1 MRPCVLAAKRN
12 EDVNVNATY
21 LLENSLLEPG
31 VSCDGEPA
39 PDRVVPAILA
49 DGLMT
54 PDIANADLTLEDS
67 EEGTLTAVGEVEA

>member
-1 MRPCVLAAKRN
+1 MKSEVGI
-12 EDVNVNATY
+12 VNASTAY

-39 PDRVVPAILA
+39 PDRVVPDILA

-54 PDIANADLTLEDS
+54 PDMNGDLMLDS
-67 EEGTLTAVGEVEA
+67 PGEELAAVVGEVEGA